1 VVEENAGVSMIRGG
15 EVVSMVEEV
24 SGTNFGH
31 GSRMRTNVSYSSFSV
46 RTLPPIMVMAME
58 AAGSQKRVKQGK
70 CEVSDIPIIFVFV
83 DINDTG
89 SRLRYLSTLR
99 AALAILPLLENAY
112 GGLVCLGHVNILLRE
127 DRRVKDGPDGSKG
140 CCGYPILSYPI

>member
-1 VVEENAGVSMIRGG
+1 MVEENAGVSMIRGG

-46 RTLPPIMVMAME
+46 RTLPPIMVMVME

-70 CEVSDIPIIFVFV
+70 CEVSDISIIFVFV
-83 DINDTG
+83 DIKG
-89 SRLRYLSTLR
+89 YRISSTVFVY
-99 AALAILPLLENAY
+99 AQSGACHFASP
-112 GGLVCLGHVNILLRE
+112 
-127 DRRVKDGPDGSKG
+127 
-140 CCGYPILSYPI
+140 